1 MGLIVVLLYVYMF
14 HEGNMQFYYTPPLR
28 NRFSYVPTSSE
39 RYRLSAKG
47 NTVDD
52 IHNLRRLNDFWSPLV
67 PPVAD
72 AGSHGHRWREIATK
86 IADVTNNK
94 VNSNMRAP

>member
-1 MGLIVVLLYVYMF
+1 MIFGHLF
-14 HEGNMQFYYTPPLR
+14 
-28 NRFSYVPTSSE
+28 
-39 RYRLSAKG
+39 
-47 NTVDD
+47 
-52 IHNLRRLNDFWSPLV
+52 

-94 VNSNMRAP
+94 VNSNNKLKKNRITFKLHKINIDCTEITNLNTNKVQYQVELEVINKNITFNELIKILLKLLSIIN